1 MTTETAAASAAFPLS
16 ARVRSLRSSAVRD
29 LLRDAQRPGMLS
41 LAGGLPAPDLFDVEG
56 LRAATDAVMRDAP
69 LTALQ
74 YGVTDGQPGLRAALA
89 VLLASRGIRTDAG
102 QIVVTTGSQQGID
115 VIARA
120 VVDPGDCVAVES
132 PAYLAA
138 LQVFTLSR
146 ARFATV
152 PVDADGAC
160 VETLVDRAGSPPKV
174 VYLVTN
180 FGNPSGATLSRE
192 RRVRLLHWAV
202 ANRVLLLED
211 DPYGELRVSGQPQPS
226 LYELAGGIPGARDW
240 VVYLSS
246 LSKVMAPGL
255 RIGFAVLPAW
265 LREGVVKVK
274 QSLDLHTSTFV
285 QEVAERY
292 LASGRLAERMP
303 MMRDVYRQRRDA
315 LVDALSRRLDG
326 RLRFNRPEG
335 GMFVWA
341 RFTDGTD
348 SAALLPAAR
357 ELGMIYVPG
366 EAFYD
371 EAPDRSALR
380 LSFAT
385 AMPEQLDEAVAR
397 LARAH
402 DEFRGRQEPAVA
414 GNQRV
419 AGVSEG

>member
-1 MTTETAAASAAFPLS
+1 MRIEPAAALAAFPLS
-16 ARVRSLRSSAVRD
+16 ARAQSLRSSAVRD

-41 LAGGLPAPDLFDVEG
+41 LAGGLPAPELFDVDG
-56 LRAATDAVMRDAP
+56 LRDATDAVMRDAP
-69 LTALQ
+69 ATALQ
-74 YGVTDGQPGLRAALA
+74 YGVTDGQPGLRAELA
-89 VLLASRGIRTDAG
+89 TLLAARGVVTDAG
-102 QIVVTTGSQQGID
+102 SIVVTTGSQQGLD

-120 VVDPGDCVAVES
+120 VVDPGDRVAVES

-138 LQVFTLSR
+138 LQVFTLSQ
-146 ARFATV
+146 ARFVAV
-152 PVDADGAC
+152 PVDADGAR
-160 VETLVDRAGSPPKV
+160 VDTLIDGDAPPPKL

-192 RRVRLLHWAV
+192 RRLRLLQWAV
-202 ANRVLLLED
+202 AHRVLLLED
-211 DPYGELRVSGQPQPS
+211 DPYGELRVSGQAQPS
-226 LYELAGGIPGARDW
+226 LFELAGDIPGAREL

-255 RIGFAVLPAW
+255 RIGFAVLPPW
-265 LREGVVKVK
+265 LREAVVKVK

-285 QEVAERY
+285 QEVAARY

-303 MMRDVYRQRRDA
+303 RMREVYRERRDA
-315 LVDALSRRLDG
+315 LVDALGRRLDG
-326 RLRFNRPEG
+326 CLRFNRPDG

-341 RFTDGTD
+341 RFVDGTD

-357 ELGMIYVPG
+357 ELDMIYVPG

-385 AMPEQLDEAVAR
+385 ATAEQLDAAVAR

-402 DEFRGRQEPAVA
+402 GAHRA
-414 GNQRV
+414 G
-419 AGVSEG
+419 